1 MTELFDKFE
10 INRMPRWPLMS
21 RLLALSIVLH
31 GIFLVAVIYVPTLRS
46 VFFMASSVAGLKFVS
61 EDYDRTLIGQR
72 ATIIKL
78 GPHEKLVYP
87 PDYFGAPAVA
97 ETTQLDQT
105 TFVPQYVPPPPV
117 PTYRPRRTR
126 TPRGAQPV
134 GEPSPSPTPGEVAE
148 ATPTPSASPTPD
160 EAQKQADAEMDKVAK
175 EMGIVRPPGNINTKP
190 FEDVAVDGKKLID
203 EGKLD
208 LKNSTIALTAT
219 AERNED
225 GTLKDGFKIEGAAD
239 NESLSLLSQQLITA
253 LSQSKVLVM
262 LQGAKVIR
270 IGLKLDQQNVSIT
283 VESELESA
291 DIAEKSA
298 MGYAFLAGM
307 GRTAKKGT
315 DEAELYNNLKFKNDG
330 KQFMMSFEMPKESA
344 GKLITDML
352 AKKAA
357 KEAAAAQNKS

>member
-1 MTELFDKFE
+1 
-10 INRMPRWPLMS
+10 MS

-31 GIFLVAVIYVPTLRS
+31 GVFLVAVIYVPTLRS

-72 ATIIKL
+72 ATIIKFE
-78 GPHEKLVYP
+78 PHERLVYP

-105 TFVPQYVPPPPV
+105 TFVPQYVPPPV
-117 PTYRPRRTR
+117 PSYRPRRAR

-134 GEPSPSPTPGEVAE
+134 AEPSPSPTPSEVAA
-148 ATPTPSASPTPD
+148 ATPSPSPTPN
-160 EAQKQADAEMDKVAK
+160 EAQRQADAEMDRVAK

-208 LKNSTIALTAT
+208 LKNSTIALTAIV
-219 AERNED
+219 ERNED
-225 GTLKDGFKIEGAAD
+225 GTLKDGFKIEGAAE
-239 NESLSLLSQQLITA
+239 NERLALLSQQLITA

-262 LQGAKVIR
+262 LQGAKVVR
-270 IGLKLDQQNVSIT
+270 IGLKLDEQNVSIT

-298 MGYAFLAGM
+298 MGYAFLVGL
-307 GRTAKKGT
+307 GRNAKKGT
-315 DEAELYNNLKFKNDG
+315 NEAELYNNLKFKNEG
-330 KQFMMSFEMPKESA
+330 KQFTMSFEMPKEAA
-344 GKLITDML
+344 GKMITEML
-352 AKKAA
+352 ANKAA